1 MGMFEQSMLLDSG
14 TGKRTGAVAAS
25 LTLQTLLVAILIV
38 IPLLY
43 GDRLPLIRPFLS
55 ITIPLPHPLPEPP
68 PVDTTARNP
77 MSRPSLIPP
86 RPFHMDFAPT
96 RIPTT
101 SAIIS
106 DDPGSLAI
114 TAGPPTLG
122 FSTSVGVSL
131 GPVTVTAPT
140 AHPVVEPTKTPEK
153 PLQVGGD
160 VQAAKLIRKVIPA
173 YPELARRARV
183 SGTVRLVGVISK
195 DGAIEQLQ
203 VVSGNPLLVGAAVAA
218 VRRWVYRPTLLNGI
232 AVEVVAPIDVIFSLA
247 Q

>member
-1 MGMFEQSMLLDSG
+1 MLLDTG

-43 GDRLPLIRPFLS
+43 GEHLPSIRPWLS
-55 ITIPLPHPLPEPP
+55 ITIPIPHPLPEPP
-68 PVDTTARNP
+68 PADTTARSS

-86 RPFHMDFAPT
+86 REFHADFAPT
-96 RIPTT
+96 QIPTT
-101 SAIIS
+101 SAMIS
-106 DDPGSLAI
+106 DDGGSLAI
-114 TAGPPTLG
+114 AAGPPTLG
-122 FSTSVGVSL
+122 FSTNVGVSL
-131 GPVTVTAPT
+131 GPVTIPAPV
-140 AHPVVEPTKTPEK
+140 ARPMVEPTKTPEK
-153 PLQVGGD
+153 PVQVGGD

-183 SGTVRLVGVISK
+183 SGGVRLVGIIAK
-195 DGAIEQLQ
+195 DGTIEQLQ

-218 VRRWVYRPTLLNGI
+218 VRQWVYRPTLLNGI